1 METQKIRTGSAPT
14 QRGIGTLRYKRLL
27 QQQRLQQQRLQQQ
40 RLQQRRLVQDQV
52 RALVQGGVQVQ
63 GVVQGQGCPLPRAGA
78 RARVLPGPQR
88 APCEGLVVPQPQPQG
103 VGASLVLVLVLG
115 RPSVLVLVHLLVGM
129 GRGRWVLVLV
139 SVPPGHRHCQGL
151 DGGLM
156 KAAWRCVG
164 LHVLACSCMFLHVPW
179 SLGLAAIPPLH

>member
-14 QRGIGTLRYKRLL
+14 QRGIDTLRNKRL
-27 QQQRLQQQRLQQQ
+27 LQQQ

-63 GVVQGQGCPLPRAGA
+63 GVVQGQVCPLPRAGA

-88 APCEGLVVPQPQPQG
+88 APCEGLVVPQPQG
-103 VGASLVLVLVLG
+103 VGVSLVLVLVPG

-139 SVPPGHRHCQGL
+139 PVPPGHRHCQGL
-151 DGGLM
+151 DGDLM
-156 KAAWRCVG
+156 KAAWRTRTM
-164 LHVLACSCMFLHVPW
+164 SRT
-179 SLGLAAIPPLH
+179 LGAMPA